1 MKRLTIFTPT
11 YNRAYIL
18 PKLYDSLCEQTCK
31 DFEWL
36 IVDDGS
42 TDQTKEQI
50 EEWRREEKVN
60 IRYIYQ
66 DNSGKMMA
74 HNKAVKESGGEFF
87 MCIDSGDCLCS
98 KWVVEDTL
106 SYWDKQISMIDSPN
120 HIGGLLGYKKIGDKK
135 QNFPQGMQIAHLS
148 ELYEKGFCGETTL
161 LFRRDILAK
170 YLFPYFEGEKF
181 VTDVYVYDQIDRVFK
196 FLLFPY
202 YMQNCEYQ
210 IGGYSNNYMKLL
222 FDNPKGFR
230 AYHNQCVKF
239 RKKGFLKSGICYV
252 ALSLRIGDWKMIL
265 HASDKT
271 LTILLFPLGILKYI
285 YDNYRLS
292 KL

>member
-1 MKRLTIFTPT
+1 M
-11 YNRAYIL
+11 
-18 PKLYDSLCEQTCK
+18 
-31 DFEWL
+31 
-36 IVDDGS
+36 
-42 TDQTKEQI
+42 
-50 EEWRREEKVN
+50 
-60 IRYIYQ
+60 
-66 DNSGKMMA
+66 
-74 HNKAVKESGGEFF
+74 
-87 MCIDSGDCLCS
+87 
-98 KWVVEDTL
+98 
-106 SYWDKQISMIDSPN
+106 
-120 HIGGLLGYKKIGDKK
+120 
-135 QNFPQGMQIAHLS
+135 
-148 ELYEKGFCGETTL
+148 
-161 LFRRDILAK
+161 
-170 YLFPYFEGEKF
+170 
-181 VTDVYVYDQIDRVFK
+181 TDVYVYDQIDRVFK